1 MSTNPI
7 GVTGQQSQQ
16 ATVGTDAFSDVNLD
30 DFLRLLVAELANQDP
45 LNPMENSQILQ
56 QISQMREIES
66 SERLSTT
73 LQSVLL
79 GQNLATANSLL
90 GRNILGLDDEGQYI
104 TGTVDRVTIE
114 DEKVKAHVGD
124 HVVSLKNVA
133 EILPGEDDAAGATSP
148 SIEELFAGLAD
159 SAEH

>member
-7 GVTGQQSQQ
+7 GVSGQQGQQ

-30 DFLRLLVAELANQDP
+30 DFLQLLVAELANQDP

-56 QISQMREIES
+56 QVSQMREIDS
-66 SERLSTT
+66 TERLSAT
-73 LQSVLL
+73 LDSVLL
-79 GQNLATANSLL
+79 GQNLSTANSLL
-90 GRNILGLDDEGQYI
+90 GRTILGLDDEGQYI

-114 DEKVKAHVGD
+114 DDKVKAHVGD

-133 EILPGEDDAAGATSP
+133 EVLAGEEGVAGETSP
-148 SIEELFAGLAD
+148 SIEGLFDGLVD
-159 SAEH
+159 SA